1 MMSSIWNSSNVGKKV
16 HITVAWLPEPSYT
29 FMLMRSASF
38 TLATCSVKF
47 GMKVGVA
54 AHPLPGHSCHCC
66 VNYCGEPK
74 HS

>member
-47 GMKVGVA
+47 AGMAKGWVDGSGCGGSSLA
-54 AHPLPGHSCHCC
+54 RSQLPLLC
-66 VNYCGEPK
+66 
-74 HS
+74 

>member
-47 GMKVGVA
+47 AGMAKRVDESGCGGSSLA
-54 AHPLPGHSCHCC
+54 RSQLPLLC
-66 VNYCGEPK
+66 
-74 HS
+74 

>member
-29 FMLMRSASF
+29 FMLMRSASL

-47 GMKVGVA
+47 AGMAKGWVGESGCGSSSLA
-54 AHPLPGHSCHCC
+54 RSQLPLLC
-66 VNYCGEPK
+66 
-74 HS
+74 